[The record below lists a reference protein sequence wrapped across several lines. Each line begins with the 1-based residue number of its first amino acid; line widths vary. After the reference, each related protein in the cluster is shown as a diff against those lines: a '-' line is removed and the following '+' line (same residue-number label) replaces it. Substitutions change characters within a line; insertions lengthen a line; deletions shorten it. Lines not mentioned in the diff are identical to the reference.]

1 MPRDAPTGAC
11 GWSDCGRLDRAAA
24 RRDEP
29 GPETTRSGA
38 HPSPLHDPRR
48 PQEPR
53 TRAEPSPLRRRGG
66 RSAAARDQATAR
78 GGGAVRRRQTPG
90 ARRPRAGRG
99 EDARGVPPRRGRPR
113 GDPSRRAGGHRPRR
127 QGLGQAHGAGDAQ
140 IQRPGGWQAGEPD
153 RPPGP
158 GGARMSVA
166 GGVAPSVLDTLEFP
180 AALERV
186 AAHAA
191 GPLGAARVRGRTPAT
206 DPEPVRAALAQVA
219 ELAALLLHD
228 DAIRAEP
235 VPDLGP
241 ALELLAVAGS
251 ALEGVQLAA
260 LTRALAGARL
270 TAAELARLARDAPRT
285 AALRVDPPPKE
296 IETRLARSLDAE
308 GVVLDAASRSLARA
322 RQGVREARQRLVAR
336 LDAMLGAL
344 DPTDRAPDAAVTLRG
359 GRYVIPIR
367 STARARVGG
376 IVHDESATRSTVFVE
391 PPEVIE
397 LGNALRAAET
407 EEQREVLRVLREL
420 TDLLRPHR
428 AALAAAWEMCI
439 AFDDLCARARYAVEV
454 NGFAPA
460 IGTGP
465 LAIRNGRHPLLVGG
479 ETPVVPFD
487 LVLAPDE
494 VTILVSGP
502 NTGGKTVL
510 IKAVG
515 LLCLMAQSGIIPPLG
530 PQSTLPVFD
539 AVFADIGDRQSIAA
553 SLSTFSAHVAALR
566 DLLEHAQAG
575 SLALLDE
582 IGSGTDPAEGGA
594 LAAAVLR
601 TLTRRRVVTL
611 ATTHLGA
618 LKQLAAQ
625 TVGIVNASLQFEAE
639 TLTPTYRLLKGVPG
653 RSYGLA
659 IARRLGIAADVLD
672 MAERAVPDAERAL
685 DALLATVETRAR
697 ELETKEREL
706 AERDTALRE
715 DAARIDARAEE
726 VARREREVKT
736 RRSEERREA
745 REQARAYL
753 LEARK
758 KVEDALGRARAAVD
772 EATAREARRLV
783 EKAIDET
790 AGETTGEKAKE
801 GWMSLEE
808 LKRARRG
815 SASPNLPQPP
825 PTSTAPSLTAATEIS
840 LIGLRVS
847 EAEPL
852 LVKALD
858 DAVLADLPYLRVVH
872 GKGTGA
878 LRVLL
883 HNVLSADAR
892 VQRVGLAPPNLRGHV
907 H

>member
-1 MPRDAPTGAC
+1 
-11 GWSDCGRLDRAAA
+11 
-24 RRDEP
+24 
-29 GPETTRSGA
+29 
-38 HPSPLHDPRR
+38 
-48 PQEPR
+48 
-53 TRAEPSPLRRRGG
+53 
-66 RSAAARDQATAR
+66 
-78 GGGAVRRRQTPG
+78 
-90 ARRPRAGRG
+90 
-99 EDARGVPPRRGRPR
+99 
-113 GDPSRRAGGHRPRR
+113 
-127 QGLGQAHGAGDAQ
+127 
-140 IQRPGGWQAGEPD
+140 
-153 RPPGP
+153 
-158 GGARMSVA
+158 MSVA

-235 VPDLGP
+235 VPDIGP

-367 STARARVGG
+367 ATARARVGG

-697 ELETKEREL
+697 ELEAKEREL

-736 RRSEERREA
+736 RAQALEREA

-753 LEARK
+753 LEARR
-758 KVEDALGRARAAVD
+758 KVEEALGRARAAVD
-772 EATAREARRLV
+772 EATAREARRLL
-783 EKAIDET
+783 EQAIEETTGET
-790 AGETTGEKAKE
+790 AGEKAGERAGEGGKE
-801 GWMSLEE
+801 KGWVSLED
-808 LKRARRG
+808 LKRTRGKPPQIAR
-815 SASPNLPQPP
+815 PP
-825 PTSTAPSLTAATEIS
+825 DRLTAAVATAEIS
-840 LIGLRVS
+840 LRGLRLD
-847 EAEPL
+847 EAEPV

-858 DAVLADLPYLRVVH
+858 DAVAADLPYLRVIH

-878 LRVLL
+878 VRKLV
-883 HNVLSADAR
+883 HEILSADSR
-892 VQRVGLAPPNLRGHV
+892 VQRFGFAPANQGGHGV
-907 H
+907 TIVEFTA

>member
-1 MPRDAPTGAC
+1 MPRDARTGAR

-53 TRAEPSPLRRRGG
+53 TRAEPSPLRRRSGG
-66 RSAAARDQATAR
+66 SAAARDQAAAR

-90 ARRPRAGRG
+90 ARRPRVGRS
-99 EDARGVPPRRGRPR
+99 EDARGVPPRRSRPR
-113 GDPSRRAGGHRPRR
+113 GDPPGCPRGHRPRG
-127 QGLGQAHGAGDAQ
+127 QGLGQAHGAGDAA
-140 IQRPGGWQAGEPD
+140 IQRPGGREAREPD
-153 RPPGP
+153 RPR
-158 GGARMSVA
+158 GAGRDRMSVA

-191 GPLGAARVRGRTPAT
+191 GPLGAARLRRRTPAA
-206 DPEPVRAALAQVA
+206 DAEAIRAALAQVA

-235 VPDLGP
+235 VPDIGP
-241 ALELLAVAGS
+241 PLELLAVAGS
-251 ALEGVQLAA
+251 ALEGVQLVV
-260 LTRALAGARL
+260 LTRALAAARL

-296 IETRLARSLDAE
+296 IETRLAHSLDAE
-308 GVVLDAASRSLARA
+308 GVVLDVASRSLARA

-397 LGNALRAAET
+397 LGNALRAAEA

-460 IGTGP
+460 IGAGP
-465 LAIRNGRHPLLVGG
+465 LAIRNGRHPLLVPPLRIAERGSGG
-479 ETPVVPFD
+479 EDVVPFD
-487 LVLAPDE
+487 LVLASDE

-566 DLLEHAQAG
+566 DILEHATAG
-575 SLALLDE
+575 SLVLLDE

-611 ATTHLGA
+611 ATTPLRA

-659 IARRLGIAADVLD
+659 IARRLGLSADVLD
-672 MAERAVPDAERAL
+672 LAERAVPDAERAL
-685 DALLATVETRAR
+685 EALLATVGARAR
-697 ELETKEREL
+697 ELEAKQREL

-715 DAARIDARAEE
+715 DAARVDARAEDL
-726 VARREREVKT
+726 ARREREVTT
-736 RRSEERREA
+736 RAQALEREA
-745 REQARAYL
+745 REQTRADL
-753 LEARK
+753 LEARR
-758 KVEDALGRARAAVD
+758 KVEEALGRARAAVD
-772 EATAREARRLV
+772 EAT
-783 EKAIDET
+783 
-790 AGETTGEKAKE
+790 
-801 GWMSLEE
+801 
-808 LKRARRG
+808 
-815 SASPNLPQPP
+815 
-825 PTSTAPSLTAATEIS
+825 
-840 LIGLRVS
+840 
-847 EAEPL
+847 
-852 LVKALD
+852 
-858 DAVLADLPYLRVVH
+858 
-872 GKGTGA
+872 
-878 LRVLL
+878 
-883 HNVLSADAR
+883 
-892 VQRVGLAPPNLRGHV
+892 
-907 H
+907 